1 MSLKPKSRAP
11 LAAVAVALFALALL
25 APGASAAPKLP
36 TLVSTPQYKAFV
48 QLVSE
53 LRDDRNKPHTPG
65 EKSAFERQL
74 TAKHSGAANRAK
86 SLFSRGKQIAK
97 AETQG
102 RFRSAATK
110 IRAAER
116 AELADLRSQ
125 YADKMDTAARD
136 YQDDADSIKA
146 RYDKRIK
153 AAEKQIRQL
162 RNQKAKAKNI
172 TRKDQIQRQ
181 IEGFSDVIAN
191 NREDEKEGLTR
202 LSESYKKRKT
212 AIRAAKAA
220 DTAEITEDRQ
230 EALENLRSR
239 SNRVYNAKL
248 GDLQQRRTNQLAQLE
263 NKLQA
268 GRSYITSMP
277 DAGN

>member
-1 MSLKPKSRAP
+1 MSLKPKFRAP

-25 APGASAAPKLP
+25 VPGASAAPKLP
-36 TLVSTPQYKAFV
+36 TLVSTPQYKAFT

-65 EKSAFERQL
+65 EKSTFERQL
-74 TAKHSGAANRAK
+74 SAKHSDVANRAK
-86 SLFSRGKQIAK
+86 SLFARGKQLAK

-102 RFRSAATK
+102 RFQSAAKK

-125 YADKMDTAARD
+125 YADKTDAASRD
-136 YQDDADSIKA
+136 YNDDLDSLKS
-146 RYDKRIK
+146 RYSKRIK

-162 RNQKAKAKNI
+162 RNQKAKAKSV
-172 TRKDQIQRQ
+172 TRKDAIQRQ
-181 IEGFSDVIAN
+181 IDGLSDEITN
-191 NREDEKEGLTR
+191 NREDEAEGLKR
-202 LSESYKKRKT
+202 LSESYKTRKK
-212 AIRAAKAA
+212 ALRAAKAA

-230 EALENLRSR
+230 QALESLRSR
-239 SNRVYNAKL
+239 TNRAFNSKL
-248 GDLQQRRTNQLAQLE
+248 ADLQQRRSNQLAMLE

-268 GRSYITSMP
+268 GRSYIASMP
-277 DAGN
+277 DAN